1 MRCSCRNGYQLFDD
15 DDKSCIG
22 EHTLIVTAVK
32 HISTTVTDINEWV
45 TNNGGC
51 AHNCTNIVGSYYREC
66 ATGYFLHPN
75 KLDCIRGEF
84 SL

>member
-1 MRCSCRNGYQLFDD
+1 MAINCLMMMP
-15 DDKSCIG
+15 CIG

-32 HISTTVTDINEWV
+32 HISTTVTDINECV

-51 AHNCTNIVGSYYREC
+51 AHNCTNTAGSYYCGC

-75 KLDCIRGEF
+75 KLDYIRVEL